1 MVLLITGAWYDAK
14 QHIKS
19 LEASGDQVW
28 FLQNEQDP
36 LPCDKDIIQGVV
48 CNSLFLYHD
57 ISEFSSLRFIQ
68 LTSTGLDRVP
78 LEYIKDHGI
87 ALYNARGVYS
97 VPMAEHAVTAAL
109 QFFRNSRFF
118 YDNAQKHIWQ
128 KDRALRELC
137 GSAVCVIGC
146 GSVGTECAKRF
157 SAMGCIVYGVDVEP
171 CDSSFFK
178 SMSGLE
184 YMYAYISRAD
194 VIVLSAPLTSQ
205 TEGMVN
211 EVFLRSLKSGCVLIN
226 ISRGRLINEKALMK
240 ALGEKELYAALDVFE
255 SEPLSADSPLWDMD
269 NVFITPHN
277 SFVGDGCNKR
287 LNELIMHNIRYF
299 SGGNSN

>member
-1 MVLLITGAWYDAK
+1 MVLLITGAWRDAK

-68 LTSTGLDRVP
+68 LTSAGLDRAP
-78 LEYIKDHGI
+78 LEYIHDHGI

-118 YDNAQKHIWQ
+118 YENAQNHIWQ
-128 KDRALRELC
+128 KDRGLRELC
-137 GSAVCVIGC
+137 GSNVCVIGC
-146 GSVGTECAKRF
+146 GSVGAECAKRF
-157 SAMGCIVYGVDVEP
+157 SAMGCKVYGVDVKPYESP
-171 CDSSFFK
+171 FFI
-178 SMSGLE
+178 SMSGLDE
-184 YMYAYISRAD
+184 MSAMTGRAD
-194 VIVLSAPLTSQ
+194 VIVLSAPLTVQ
-205 TEGMVN
+205 TETMVN
-211 EVFLRSLKSGCVLIN
+211 EEFLRSLKSGCVLIN
-226 ISRGRLINEKALMK
+226 ISRGRLIDEKALIR
-240 ALGEKELYAALDVFE
+240 ALGEKELYAALDVFDG
-255 SEPLSADSPLWDMD
+255 EPLPADSPLWDMD

-287 LNELIMHNIRYF
+287 LNDLIMRNVATF
-299 SGGNSN
+299 SGGDWE